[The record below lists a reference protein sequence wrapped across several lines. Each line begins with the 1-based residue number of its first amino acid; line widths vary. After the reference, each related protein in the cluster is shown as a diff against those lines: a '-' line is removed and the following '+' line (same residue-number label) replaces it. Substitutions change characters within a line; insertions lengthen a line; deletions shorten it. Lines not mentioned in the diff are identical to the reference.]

1 MHNEKNAIPNKK
13 QQIEK
18 NISLDMPKEIV
29 IKIKGAGICANTQL
43 TMRQNKLN
51 VIKNYATVY

>member
-29 IKIKGAGICANTQL
+29 IKIKGAGICANT
-43 TMRQNKLN
+43 
-51 VIKNYATVY
+51 